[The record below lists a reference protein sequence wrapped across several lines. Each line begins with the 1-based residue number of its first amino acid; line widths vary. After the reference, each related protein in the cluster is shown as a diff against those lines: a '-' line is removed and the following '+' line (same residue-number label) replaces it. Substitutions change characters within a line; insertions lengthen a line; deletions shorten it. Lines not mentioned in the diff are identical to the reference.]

1 MPRAR
6 LLLDEDTPLLLAQIL
21 RARGHDAV
29 HALEVGLKSR
39 DDGAVMEHGITDRR
53 AVMTH
58 NVKHYVP
65 LIAQI
70 GESGRSHHGLLLAPQ
85 LEFRDL
91 LARTLH
97 LLAERENDDLTDAVI
112 WL

>member
-1 MPRAR
+1 VGRTR
-6 LLLDEDTPLLLAQIL
+6 LLLDEDTPLLLAQAL
-21 RARGHDAV
+21 RARGYDAI
-29 HALEVGLKSR
+29 HALEVGLRSQA
-39 DDGAVMEHGITDRR
+39 DTIVLEHGIAEGR

-65 LIAQI
+65 LVAAVA
-70 GESGRSHHGLLLAPQ
+70 ESGKSHHGLFLAPQ

-97 LLAERENDDLTDAVI
+97 VLTEREEDDLTDAVI
-112 WL
+112 WV